1 MNTLRLVLGL
11 CLFLPFVAHAQKNG
25 APSAPEPVRIRFVFL
40 DESDG
45 AYAVKAGDT
54 WQDLGTRPYTISGS
68 FEFIPGAKLELQ
80 KMLPAPLTGTPTR
93 TSILSDKAPAGL
105 THALAV
111 VTPVPA
117 ADDGSRNYRVRYYDV
132 APDKAPLRS
141 IRILNLSP
149 VPMAARFGDVRVE
162 VAPGEQKVATP
173 VFDSRN
179 RVRSLIATQS
189 GGGWKMMFNSFLSL
203 RPDARMTGIVVH
215 SPTGMIHTYTPA
227 ELAELGKPAPG
238 CFWLSFTDTP

>member
-1 MNTLRLVLGL
+1 MKPLRLLLGL
-11 CLFLPFVAHAQKNG
+11 CLLLPLVAHAQKNG
-25 APSAPEPVRIRFVFL
+25 APAAPEPVRIRFVFL

-45 AYAVKAGDT
+45 AYAVKTNET
-54 WQDLGTRPYTISGS
+54 WQDLGARPYAISGPV
-68 FEFIPGAKLELQ
+68 EFFAGAKLELQ
-80 KMLPAPLTGTPTR
+80 KLLPDPGTGTSVR
-93 TSILSDKAPAGL
+93 TTILSDKAPAGL

-117 ADDGSRNYRVRYYDV
+117 AADGSRNYRVRYYDV

-149 VPMAARFGDVRVE
+149 VPMAARFGDTRLE
-162 VAPGEQKVATP
+162 LAPGDQKIATP
-173 VFDSRN
+173 AFDARN
-179 RVRSLIATQS
+179 RVRSFVATQS

-203 RPDARMTGIVVH
+203 GPDARMTGIVVY
-215 SPTGMIHTYTPA
+215 SASGMIHTYTPA

-238 CFWLSFTDTP
+238 CFWLSFTDQP